1 MILIEHETES
11 IHKNCLY
18 WKYTCLITVVTKRI
32 RNFLYCNYSNVFFNS
47 VYVNDGHSVLF
58 TSDGEQKAWKRE
70 SLLGK
75 QRYKIALFL
84 PEESPGRF
92 VKQPVAKR
100 QREREREREGE
111 GEWEVEIGRWGKP
124 AAKASQRTREF
135 NFSVTLHLRSL
146 IPAALCASR
155 GGAERHSIAGLHLRF
170 SIMEIQRALGANATL
185 FSPFSSFCSVGATL
199 PGPSSVFRGKINKF
213 VQTPTLD
220 PSRGPEDP
228 RRTSR
233 FFFRTFAHEDGP
245 RVARGI

>member
-1 MILIEHETES
+1 MSHYSGNEAYKKFSLLQLFQCFLQLGIC
-11 IHKNCLY
+11 KR
-18 WKYTCLITVVTKRI
+18 WPFCLIYEWRRTKSLKERKLVGKAALQNRSVFAGGIPWTV
-32 RNFLYCNYSNVFFNS
+32 
-47 VYVNDGHSVLF
+47 
-58 TSDGEQKAWKRE
+58 RE
-70 SLLGK
+70 TACSK
-75 QRYKIALFL
+75 ETARK
-84 PEESPGRF
+84 
-92 VKQPVAKR
+92 
-100 QREREREREGE
+100 REREEE